1 MQEKEIDGT
10 EFSVI
15 IFIRVG
21 LIQRVLSF
29 RPPKFKSYLENFKN
43 QVGFN

>member
-21 LIQRVLSF
+21 LIQIHEGFEFSTA
-29 RPPKFKSYLENFKN
+29 YLENFKN